1 MRILVPVDGSNSALA
16 ALRFVIDKL
25 APAGAGLELHL
36 LNVQP
41 ALPMSAARF
50 VDSKVVRD
58 YHQEEGE
65 KDLAAARKLLDET
78 GVAYTSDIAIGD
90 PADTIVTYAD
100 QRSCDGIVMGT
111 RGLGRVGGLLL
122 GSVATKVLQQTKLP
136 VTLAK

>member
-1 MRILVPVDGSNSALA
+1 MRVLVPVDGSDSSLA

-25 APAGAGLELHL
+25 VPAGAGLELHL

-41 ALPMSAARF
+41 ALPSSASRF
-50 VDSKVVRD
+50 IDSKVVRD
-58 YHQEEGE
+58 YHQDEGV
-65 KDLAAARKLLDET
+65 KDLAAARKLLDAA

-90 PADTIVTYAD
+90 PADSIVTYAE
-100 QRSCDGIVMGT
+100 QRGCDGIVMGT

-122 GSVATKVLQQTKLP
+122 GSVATKVLQLTKLP